1 MNSLKFLQL
10 PAWERSTLTKLSSFF
25 DLPLASWCCGRLKIF
40 KPVFSIWIYWCLPS
54 SVLLKIFKSVFSIW
68 IYLCLPSSVLAITMP
83 PNTRTTSK
91 RRASASRTSPP
102 PAKRSSGKEKSNA
115 GCPDPVLVAIEKIAA
130 RQDALEQHFAV
141 STSPEP
147 QPDSATSSQP
157 QPVILA
163 SPSSS
168 ALSTASSPASWQLPA
183 AHASSNL
190 LPVPQRLR
198 DRIVRGEFVSFDE
211 LLSDSLSSSLSS
223 SSSNSVR
230 LAVSGMGICASMILR
245 FMLCIPRSA
254 ACATS
259 RLGWRHGL
267 SIVVYLLILPR
278 GLRPSSY
285 TIKARS
291 WRLAPTLLW
300 KCG

>member
-10 PAWERSTLTKLSSFF
+10 PVWERSTLTKLSSFL
-25 DLPLASWCCGRLKIF
+25 DLPLASWHCGRLKIF

-54 SVLLKIFKSVFSIW
+54 L
-68 IYLCLPSSVLAITMP
+68 VLAITTP

-91 RRASASRTSPP
+91 RRTSASRTSPP
-102 PAKRSSGKEKSNA
+102 PAKRSSGKEKSKA
-115 GCPDPVLVAIEKIAA
+115 GGPDPVLVAIEKIAA

-147 QPDSATSSQP
+147 QLDSATSSQP

-168 ALSTASSPASWQLPA
+168 ALSTAPSPASWQLPA

-198 DRIVRGEFVSFDE
+198 DRIVSSYSAR
-211 LLSDSLSSSLSS
+211 SSLILQP
-223 SSSNSVR
+223 NSC
-230 LAVSGMGICASMILR
+230 LP
-245 FMLCIPRSA
+245 LC
-254 ACATS
+254 CV
-259 RLGWRHGL
+259 HE
-267 SIVVYLLILPR
+267 
-278 GLRPSSY
+278 
-285 TIKARS
+285 
-291 WRLAPTLLW
+291 
-300 KCG
+300 